1 MRVDPL
7 TSVAG
12 FQLSFFEGALELLD
26 FSVGLN
32 LDRALDFFEH
42 HGEGEHDAECG
53 KPS

>member
-32 LDRALDFFEH
+32 LDCALDFFEY
-42 HGEGEHDAECG
+42 HGEDEHDTESG
-53 KPS
+53 KPC